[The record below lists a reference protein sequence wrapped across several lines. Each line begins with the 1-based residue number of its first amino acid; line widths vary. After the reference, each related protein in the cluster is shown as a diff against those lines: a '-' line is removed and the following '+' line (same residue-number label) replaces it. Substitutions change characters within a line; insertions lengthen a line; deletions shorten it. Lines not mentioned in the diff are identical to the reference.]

1 MLRKN
6 GTVAVALDSLR
17 CNKLRVFLAI
27 FGVMVGS
34 ACIILVVTVSL
45 TERHYVMEQIEAIGS
60 NLVYADHDFDPRHP
74 SALNDDISL
83 ADIDAVMNEIPE
95 VAEAAGTRQMPVVA
109 QFNGNEVL
117 ATLAGVTK
125 RYQSIRKLVIL
136 QGRYFDESDITARS
150 RVCLI
155 TASLEKRISPG
166 ENPVGKSIRVGEER
180 YNVIGVFT
188 ERVSSYGMNEI
199 QRESVLVPYEQM
211 KSLTGDDKV
220 WLLYVQARTSK
231 DVPIVTQ
238 SLERLLKSR
247 HPGPAIY
254 RVQNLD
260 PILKLADHIALAL
273 TSVML
278 IVALIAMVSSGVGIM
293 NIMLASVVE
302 RTPEIGIRRAFGAR
316 RAQILGQFLIE
327 ALVISLAGAL
337 AGIGVGLVL
346 PQVVRPMLHDA
357 ALRLEF
363 SWVSPVLAI
372 LVSCLFGL
380 FFGYLPASRASRI
393 EPYEALR
400 YE

>member
-1 MLRKN
+1 MLPRRDTL
-6 GTVAVALDSLR
+6 TVAFDSLR
-17 CNKLRVFLAI
+17 CNKLRVLLAV

-60 NLVYADHDFDPRHP
+60 NLIYADHDFDPRHP

-83 ADIDAVMNEIPE
+83 ADVDAVMNEIPE

-117 ATLAGVTK
+117 ATLAGVTR

-136 QGRYFDESDITARS
+136 QGRYFDESDISSRS
-150 RVCLI
+150 KVCLI
-155 TASLEKRISPG
+155 TENLEKRISPG
-166 ENPVGKSIRVGEER
+166 ENPVGKSIRVGENR
-180 YNVIGVFT
+180 YTVVGVFT

-220 WLLYVQARTSK
+220 WLLYVQARTAK

-238 SLERLLKSR
+238 SLSRLLKSR

-260 PILKLADHIALAL
+260 PILKLADHIAFAL
-273 TSVML
+273 SSVML

-316 RAQILGQFLIE
+316 RTQILGQFLIE
-327 ALVISLAGAL
+327 ALAISMAGAL
-337 AGIGVGLVL
+337 AGIAVGTIL
-346 PQVVRPMLHDA
+346 PAIVRPMLHDA

>member
-6 GTVAVALDSLR
+6 ETLAVAFDSLK

-45 TERHYVMEQIEAIGS
+45 TERRYVMEQIEAIGS

-74 SALNDDISL
+74 SALSDDISL
-83 ADIDAVMNEIPE
+83 ADVEAVKNNIPE
-95 VAEAAGTRQMPVVA
+95 VAEVAGTRQMPVVA

-117 ATLAGVTK
+117 ATLVGATS
-125 RYQSIRKLVIL
+125 RYQMIRRLIIL
-136 QGRYFDESDITARS
+136 QGRYFDDNDISS
-150 RVCLI
+150 RNKVCLI

-166 ENPVGKSIRVGEER
+166 EDPVGKSIRVGEER
-180 YNVIGVFT
+180 LNVIGVFT

-199 QRESVLVPYEQM
+199 QRESVLVPFGQM

-238 SLERLLKSR
+238 SLARLLKSR

-316 RAQILGQFLIE
+316 RTQILRQFLAE
-327 ALVISLAGAL
+327 SLVISLAGAL
-337 AGIGVGLVL
+337 AGILLGLIL
-346 PQVVRPMLHDA
+346 PVIVRPILNDA
-357 ALRLEF
+357 ALKLEF

-372 LVSCLFGL
+372 MVSCLFGL
-380 FFGYLPASRASRI
+380 FFGYLPANRAARI